1 MTVSDAQRVVITGIG
16 ALAANGDSA
25 ERHWAATQA
34 GRSGIVPIGRF
45 DASGYPTRLGG
56 EIRDFD
62 ARGRVPRRLLPQ
74 TDRVTQYALAAAE
87 EALEDARIDPSRY
100 DRYDLG
106 VITASGCGGFEFGQ
120 RELQKLWSE
129 GPQRVSAYQS
139 FAWFYA
145 VNTGQLSIR
154 HGMRGHSSVV
164 VAEQAGGLDALA
176 AARRQ
181 VRRGTVRVALAG
193 GLDAPLSPW
202 GLTAQIPNG
211 LLSEADDP
219 RRAYLP
225 FDRRA
230 SGYVPG
236 EGGALLVLEPAS
248 AAHERGAPTV
258 YGEVAGYAAT
268 FDPPPHSG
276 RGPNLASAIRG
287 ALRDA
292 GTDPAEI
299 DAVCADAAGLPDRDA
314 EEAAALVEVFGRRA
328 VPVTAPKTL
337 IGRTYS
343 GGGPLDVI
351 SALLMMRDGVIP
363 PTAHVGEV
371 PDDYGIDLVLGD
383 PRARPVRR
391 VLVVARG
398 HGGFNAALVLTRT

>member
-1 MTVSDAQRVVITGIG
+1 MSDAKRVVITGIG

-25 ERHWAATQA
+25 ERHWAATLA

-87 EALEDARIDPSRY
+87 EALEDARVDPARY

-181 VRRGTVRVALAG
+181 VRHGTVRVALAG

-219 RRAYLP
+219 HRAYLP

-248 AAHERGAPTV
+248 AARERGAPTV

-276 RGPNLASAIRG
+276 RGPNLAPAIRG

-292 GTDPAEI
+292 GTDPSEI

-337 IGRTYS
+337 IGRTYA

-363 PTAHVGEV
+363 PTANVGEV